1 MIINIKKK
9 YRNFNLHVKIF
20 MKYTPGSERILDLG
34 EVAVFKTAS
43 KAARPAVTSAAEVV
57 VKVLIQSPQDITV
70 GSCLIIWGTRMK
82 QTITF
87 YMITVIIIFLVSGIK
102 INDPN
107 FIISYLCFKHLHLK
121 FAINTQYFLYIY
133 RIIIKNKN
141 INIKTASAFIFFYNK
156 IYLLYLLKGFFKI
169 LINS

>member
-1 MIINIKKK
+1 
-9 YRNFNLHVKIF
+9 
-20 MKYTPGSERILDLG
+20 MKYTPGSERIFDLG

-87 YMITVIIIFLVSGIK
+87 YMITVIIISQ
-102 INDPN
+102 P
-107 FIISYLCFKHLHLK
+107 S
-121 FAINTQYFLYIY
+121 
-133 RIIIKNKN
+133 
-141 INIKTASAFIFFYNK
+141 
-156 IYLLYLLKGFFKI
+156 
-169 LINS
+169 